1 MRAAFRSPHETAT
14 DHEGEPAFRIAAVKI
29 LLDHLLDD
37 RSEKPILIE
46 AMSTAKPVL
55 PLVLAYGS
63 GPVADPRKEMVFP
76 DNRPYFAKILAD
88 NRGRIYIL
96 KLKPVLETNSIA
108 RADVFSRDGIFLYR
122 LTIPVRPSL
131 IKAGFLYEMREDKQ
145 AGEFQIIKHR
155 IKNWDRL
162 QILTP

>member
-1 MRAAFRSPHETAT
+1 
-14 DHEGEPAFRIAAVKI
+14 
-29 LLDHLLDD
+29 
-37 RSEKPILIE
+37 
-46 AMSTAKPVL
+46 
-55 PLVLAYGS
+55 
-63 GPVADPRKEMVFP
+63 MVFP